1 MLWCQVVGF
10 EKDEKKLQT
19 TEMKMLQIMCRKTLR
34 DGISNQ
40 TICDM
45 TDMAK
50 IKEFMQKQRL
60 SWYGHVEKMDDIKAK
75 HFVVDSTKAYLTKD
89 GKK

>member
-1 MLWCQVVGF
+1 MVGF

-19 TEMKMLQIMCRKTLR
+19 TEMRMLQIMCRKTLR

-60 SWYGHVEKMDDIKAK
+60 SWYGHVERMDDK
-75 HFVVDSTKAYLTKD
+75 
-89 GKK
+89 